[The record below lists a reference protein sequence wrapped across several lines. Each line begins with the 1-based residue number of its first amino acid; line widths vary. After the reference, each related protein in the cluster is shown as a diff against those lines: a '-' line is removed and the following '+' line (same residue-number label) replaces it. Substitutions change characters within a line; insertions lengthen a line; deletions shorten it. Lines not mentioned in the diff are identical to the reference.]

1 MRLLLE
7 FISMLLFLAGV
18 SFLAGGFIHMMARPR
33 TLWGKRR
40 SFRFAIIALPILT
53 TLWAIGTYLQLARM
67 VGYMIAALIVAPCY
81 AGWMIFYLRGYLRR
95 GR

>member
-1 MRLLLE
+1 MRLSLLL
-7 FISMLLFLAGV
+7 ISMLLFLAGMT
-18 SFLAGGFIHMMARPR
+18 FLAGGFIHMMARPR

-67 VGYMIAALIVAPCY
+67 IGYVFAAFIVTPCY
-81 AGWMIFYLRGYLRR
+81 AGWLIFYLRGYVRR
-95 GR
+95 GH